1 MVKLK
6 KYKLRFNPQTLE
18 YEKVKIGIKER
29 LKEVSFGVAFGLVVS
44 VIFIVVAYKL
54 IDSPKERILK
64 REIAQYKYQIKI
76 LNDRTDRMADVLT
89 DIENR
94 DDNIYR
100 TIFDTEPIS
109 KNIRN
114 SGIGGVERYNKLKG
128 YDNTEEILNLTKKV
142 DDLSKRLYI
151 QSKSFDEV
159 YEMARTKQERLASM
173 PAILPLSKKKSRVVS
188 GFGMRFHPILH
199 YKRMHTGIDFAAPS
213 GTPVYVTGNGTIE
226 VASKPGAN
234 YSGYGIVVIVNH
246 GFGYKTLY
254 AHLSKVDVKP
264 GQRVKRGEKIAEVG
278 STGLSQGPHLHYE
291 IMQNGKKIN
300 PVYYFFND
308 LSTEEYE
315 QVIEAA
321 NTENQCLS

>member
-1 MVKLK
+1 
-6 KYKLRFNPQTLE
+6 
-18 YEKVKIGIKER
+18 
-29 LKEVSFGVAFGLVVS
+29 
-44 VIFIVVAYKL
+44 
-54 IDSPKERILK
+54 
-64 REIAQYKYQIKI
+64 
-76 LNDRTDRMADVLT
+76 
-89 DIENR
+89 
-94 DDNIYR
+94 
-100 TIFDTEPIS
+100 
-109 KNIRN
+109 
-114 SGIGGVERYNKLKG
+114 
-128 YDNTEEILNLTKKV
+128 
-142 DDLSKRLYI
+142 
-151 QSKSFDEV
+151 
-159 YEMARTKQERLASM
+159 
-173 PAILPLSKKKSRVVS
+173 
-188 GFGMRFHPILH
+188 
-199 YKRMHTGIDFAAPS
+199 MHTGIDFAAPS
-213 GTPVYVTGNGTIE
+213 GTPVYVTGSGTIE